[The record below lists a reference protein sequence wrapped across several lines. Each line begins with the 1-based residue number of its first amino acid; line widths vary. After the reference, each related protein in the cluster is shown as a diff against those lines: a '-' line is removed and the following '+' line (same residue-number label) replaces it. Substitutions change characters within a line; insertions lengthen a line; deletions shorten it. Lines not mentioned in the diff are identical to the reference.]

1 MTTPVEVAIQTA
13 DSGQAVRGD
22 SLVALFPPDAQ
33 TDLGAG
39 AGNPVSQAVSDLL
52 PAQAGQAEVDATPV
66 VDDRKW
72 MSAVKT
78 LRLIMRNVYG
88 FVRRRDLEGV
98 ETDRYASWQG
108 MEEFLSDL
116 DRRGLWSLGSNAAGA
131 PGAADEVA
139 LSAVADGDYTL
150 ALPAVLR
157 TDIDPDA
164 ALTWDAARGADAYP
178 SGTVLHL
185 VPWAPYDADAH
196 ARVTTTGAATLVGQ
210 GTNGA
215 YLWMP
220 VTIDEV
226 GDLQDTNGY
235 YRIALEAPSGLD
247 VKLPSTAIVAP
258 PWLRTDASNR
268 PSDVPTPTLNQQTK
282 LLLSSLR
289 AATIEHLAQHFRPQ
303 TTGPTRVTA
312 TWETSSTDID
322 SGEMGFQNVLLNGI
336 AQLFWKIPAAVPV
349 AGSGDTLPRADI
361 VQYFTAHHNVVVY
374 TISTVLTAKVTYFFT
389 QGGVHFINIAEA
401 ALTGPAFADGNT
413 VTVELE
419 SNIPSRAQIA
429 DQAYQ
434 ASATN
439 VAGGG
444 GAAGKVWKWISS
456 ASNAAWGLI
465 GPDSLDAG
473 TAAKKAALKAAQATG
488 RLEKDIAGQ
497 GAVTLTAAEAAYDS
511 LEFVGALT
519 ADRVVTLPAAPTGV
533 LLVRNAATV
542 HDVKLKASGQ
552 SDLAAVTLSAG
563 DNVVLHRGGSLA
575 LFT

>member
-22 SLVALFPPDAQ
+22 SLVPLFPPDAQ

-39 AGNPVSQAVSDLL
+39 PGNPVSQKLSDLA
-52 PAQAGQAEVDATPV
+52 PAKADQPVVDATPV
-66 VDDRKW
+66 VDDSKF
-72 MSAVKT
+72 MTAVKT
-78 LRLIMRNVYG
+78 LRLIMRNVFQ
-88 FVRRRDLEGV
+88 FVRRKDLEGT
-98 ETDRYASWQG
+98 EDDRYADWQG
-108 MEEFLSDL
+108 LTAFLSSAK
-116 DRRGLWSLGSNAAGA
+116 RRGTWTLAALTNAA
-131 PGAADEVA
+131 PAADDEVA
-139 LSAVADGDYTL
+139 RADVADGDYRLIL
-150 ALPAVLR
+150 AAALR
-157 TDIDPDA
+157 TDRDPDA
-164 ALTWDAARGADAYP
+164 PLTWAAASVPASYP
-178 SGTVLHL
+178 VGTVLY
-185 VPWAPYDADAH
+185 VTPWQPLDLDAH
-196 ARVTTTGAATLVGQ
+196 LKLTTTGAATLEDA
-210 GTNGA
+210 GTDAA
-215 YLWMP
+215 YLYMP
-220 VTIDEV
+220 VTLDEV
-226 GDLQDTNGY
+226 GDLSEAGSY
-235 YRIALEAPSGLD
+235 YRISVEEPSGLA
-247 VKLPSTAIVAP
+247 VSLPPESIISP
-258 PWLRTDASNR
+258 PWLRTDATNR
-268 PSDVPTPTLNQQTK
+268 PADVPTPTLNQQTK